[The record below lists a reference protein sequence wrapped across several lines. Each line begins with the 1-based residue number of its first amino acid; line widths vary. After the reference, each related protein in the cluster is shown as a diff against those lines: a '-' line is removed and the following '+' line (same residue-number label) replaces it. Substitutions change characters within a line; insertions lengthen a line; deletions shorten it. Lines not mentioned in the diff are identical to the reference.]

1 MTKNDPRKALGK
13 GLQAL
18 LPSRTAPVM
27 APPPAE
33 PVALKVG
40 SVQFIPIER
49 VTPNPNQPRRDFDAT
64 ALMELSQSIEREGI
78 IQPLLV
84 RQTGP
89 EGYQIIAG
97 ERRWRAAKSA
107 GLTEIPVIVRTA
119 DDEQAL
125 ELAIV
130 ENIQR
135 EDLNPI
141 ELAMAFHRMAAELGL
156 SHDEIG
162 QKTGKQRVTITNAVR
177 LLQLPADVQQMIGS
191 RQLSPGH
198 ARALLKFEDEDLQR
212 ELAIRCVREGWSV
225 RQIEEFTRPD
235 TALGARRPRQKS
247 EGKPVDPNVKEAI
260 SEMERV
266 LGTKVRIV
274 EKARGKGH
282 IEIEYYSVDDLSRLY
297 DLIVPTIN

>member
-125 ELAIV
+125 ELAF
-130 ENIQR
+130 
-135 EDLNPI
+135 L
-141 ELAMAFHRMAAELGL
+141 
-156 SHDEIG
+156 
-162 QKTGKQRVTITNAVR
+162 ITRKMKN
-177 LLQLPADVQQMIGS
+177 G
-191 RQLSPGH
+191 
-198 ARALLKFEDEDLQR
+198 AL
-212 ELAIRCVREGWSV
+212 
-225 RQIEEFTRPD
+225 
-235 TALGARRPRQKS
+235 
-247 EGKPVDPNVKEAI
+247 
-260 SEMERV
+260 
-266 LGTKVRIV
+266 
-274 EKARGKGH
+274 
-282 IEIEYYSVDDLSRLY
+282 
-297 DLIVPTIN
+297 

>member
-18 LPSRTAPVM
+18 LPNRLSTSVVSPQGPLGSARA
-27 APPPAE
+27 
-33 PVALKVG
+33 G
-40 SVQFIPIER
+40 SVQFISIEQ
-49 VTPNPNQPRRDFDAT
+49 VTPNPNQPRRDFEAT

-84 RQTGP
+84 RRTGP
-89 EGYQIIAG
+89 DQYQIIAG

-107 GLTEIPVIVRTA
+107 GLTEVPAIVRTA

-135 EDLNPI
+135 EDLNPV
-141 ELAMAFHRMAAELGL
+141 ELAMAFQRMAAELGL
-156 SHDEIG
+156 SHDQIG

-177 LLQLPADVQQMIGS
+177 LLQLPADVQQMIATK
-191 RQLSPGH
+191 QLSSGH
-198 ARALLKFEDEDLQR
+198 ARALLKFDDEDLQR

-225 RQIEEFTRPD
+225 RQIEEFTRPNL
-235 TALGARRPRQKS
+235 ALSGRKPRRRN
-247 EGKPVDPNVKEAI
+247 EAKPLDPNVKEAI

-266 LGTKVRIV
+266 LGTKVRVV

-282 IEIEYYSVDDLSRLY
+282 IEIEYYSDDDLSRIY